1 MFCSRLD
8 PADRLRLGRGQ
19 SELRGQDGE
28 KGSGGGEAGQGE
40 AADGGGEEPLAP
52 EEGRGGGGVVQRRG
66 GCEGVCPSE
75 DVWEVSVSLPADCR

>member
-28 KGSGGGEAGQGE
+28 KGGGGGEAGQGE
-40 AADGGGEEPLAP
+40 AADGGGK
-52 EEGRGGGGVVQRRG
+52 V
-66 GCEGVCPSE
+66 
-75 DVWEVSVSLPADCR
+75 